1 MLSIRTINASDWSQY
16 RNLRLESLQ
25 DSPHA
30 FASTFENESKRSC
43 EDWQNK
49 IQAALDSG
57 RNHIFLA
64 EYEGVNCGLVWC
76 RLSEVDLNLAEIFQ
90 MWVNPDFRN
99 LNIGQ
104 ELMKAAINCANQN
117 GANRIQLEVAVTN
130 QPTVESTDQCN
141 TCVKTSYFDHF
152 LVGNYGT
159 HETVVYQ
166 AR

>member
-1 MLSIRTINASDWSQY
+1 MLSIRTINARDWPQY
-16 RNLRLESLQ
+16 RNLRLQSLQ

-30 FASTFENESKRSC
+30 FASTFESESKRSC

-117 GANRIQLEVAVTN
+117 GANRIQLEVTTTN
-130 QPTVESTDQCN
+130 QPTILFYQKQGFRIEEMPVALAED
-141 TCVKTSYFDHF
+141 
-152 LVGNYGT
+152 G
-159 HETVVYQ
+159 ETV
-166 AR
+166 RMCLHL

>member
-90 MWVNPDFRN
+90 MWVNPKHRGMGGGEK
-99 LNIGQ
+99 LLQ
-104 ELMKAAINCANQN
+104 AAIGCARNHSME
-117 GANRIQLEVAVTN
+117 RIGLDVTATNSAAAAFYQSQGFQQVGEIELTNVASEDTHAFLLQL
-130 QPTVESTDQCN
+130 
-141 TCVKTSYFDHF
+141 
-152 LVGNYGT
+152 
-159 HETVVYQ
+159 
-166 AR
+166 